1 MTGCLLHTPNWGPV
15 PQPRH
20 VPRLG
25 TEPFSSLAGT
35 QSTEP
40 HQPGQDYSYVFIWPS
55 CTYHINQEPI
65 IWTGHSACPSIQN
78 KPFSNSL
85 FLFYL
90 LIDFRERGQQRWREG
105 EERERKKNI
114 DLLHLFIHQL
124 VISCMCPDWGLYPQP
139 WHIGTLSN

>member
-1 MTGCLLHTPNWGPV
+1 MCPDWESHW
-15 PQPRH
+15 R
-20 VPRLG
+20 
-25 TEPFSSLAGT
+25 PFGSLAGT
-35 QSTEP
+35 QSTES

-65 IWTGHSACPSIQN
+65 IWTGHSAFLSIQN

-90 LIDFRERGQQRWREG
+90 LIDFRERGQQRGRGG
-105 EERERKKNI
+105 EKRERNI
-114 DLLHLFIHQL
+114 DLLHLFIHL
-124 VISCMCPDWGLYPQP
+124 VCALTSCMCAVLNPQP